1 MKHGALIDSNILTFM
16 MLFIWTVL
24 GMKHIFDQICSK
36 KSNLSIFYEGFWYL
50 QNKMDVKKLI

>member
-24 GMKHIFDQICSK
+24 DMKHIFDQIWSK
-36 KSNLSIFYEGFWYL
+36 KSNLSIFYEGLWYL
-50 QNKMDVKKLI
+50 QNKMGVKKLI